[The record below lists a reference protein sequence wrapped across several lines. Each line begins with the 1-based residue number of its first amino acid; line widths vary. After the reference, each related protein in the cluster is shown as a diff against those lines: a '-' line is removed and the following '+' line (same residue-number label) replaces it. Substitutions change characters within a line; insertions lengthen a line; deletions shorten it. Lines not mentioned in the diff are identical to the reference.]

1 MACRAGC
8 PRAIVHVLM
17 LDRMLEPEVMDTL
30 EEARDYDAMD
40 HGAVNAKFCDDLLSF
55 ANREGRT
62 PLEGSGAR
70 VIDFGTGTALIPIA
84 LCGRAAG
91 FSVLGIDLAGCM
103 LQLAQRNIARANL
116 TDRVSVQKVDAKGT
130 PFADGAFGA
139 LISNSIIHHIPSPQT
154 CFAEMWRITARG
166 GLLFVRD
173 LHRPASEADVER
185 LVMLYGGSPP
195 TDPALAPSSF
205 ENQRALFRMSLIAAL
220 TVPEVVAMLAPFS
233 IPASAVT
240 MTSDRHWTLAYEK
253 P

>member
-1 MACRAGC
+1 
-8 PRAIVHVLM
+8 M
-17 LDRMLEPEVMDTL
+17 LERVLEPEVMDTP

-40 HGAVNAKFCDDLLSF
+40 HGAVNVKFCDDLLSF
-55 ANREGRT
+55 ASRDGRT
-62 PLEGSGAR
+62 ALERSGSR

-84 LCGRAAG
+84 LCGRAAD
-91 FSVLGIDLAGCM
+91 FAVVGIDLADSM
-103 LQLAQRNIARANL
+103 LELAQRNIARADL
-116 TDRVSVQKVDAKGT
+116 ADRVTVQKVDAKGT

-139 LISNSIIHHIPSPQT
+139 LISNSIIHHIPSPEA
-154 CFAEMWRITARG
+154 CFAEMWRITASG

-173 LHRPASEADVER
+173 LHRPASEAEVDR
-185 LVMLYGGSPP
+185 LVALYGGSPP
-195 TDPALAPSSF
+195 TDPALARSF

-220 TVPEVVAMLAPFS
+220 TVPEVVAMLAPFG